1 MQYYCKLQK
10 VKGMILVSFPD
21 LPNVQTYGDTKEEAL
36 MNAAEALNGCL
47 ASDVARGLLP
57 PDTTYKAKTAYPI
70 EVDPHILIAI
80 QIRQLRGNLSQAEI
94 AKRLGVTYQSYQ
106 LLENPVKGN
115 PTIKSL
121 ERVARVMGKTLKV
134 QFA

>member
-1 MQYYCKLQK
+1 MQFYCKLEK
-10 VKGMILVSFPD
+10 DEGIILVSFPD
-21 LPNVQTYGDTKEEAL
+21 LPNVQTYGNTKEEAL
-36 MNAAEALNGCL
+36 ANAAEALNGSL

-57 PDTTYKAKTAYPI
+57 PEPTFRGKSAHPV

-80 QIRQLRGNLSQAEI
+80 QIRQLRGTLTQAEV

-121 ERVARVMGKTLKV
+121 ERVARVLGKTLKV